1 MEVNLEGFQIAG
13 SGAVKVGDRLVA
25 EENGE
30 HAAETVNLYR
40 HASLSCCLFQTAGQ
54 DGAKAFCT
62 IADVVLLHVG
72 ESSDACGHSQRIA
85 AKRAG
90 LIHRAGRRNHL
101 HDFALAAI
109 GCNRQTAADN
119 LAKAGDVGVDVI
131 EGLAAALSA
140 TEAAHNLVADE
151 QSAVLLRQRAYCLK
165 EAVVRQ
171 D

>member
-1 MEVNLEGFQIAG
+1 M
-13 SGAVKVGDRLVA
+13 
-25 EENGE
+25 
-30 HAAETVNLYR
+30 
-40 HASLSCCLFQTAGQ
+40 
-54 DGAKAFCT
+54 
-62 IADVVLLHVG
+62 
-72 ESSDACGHSQRIA
+72 
-85 AKRAG
+85 
-90 LIHRAGRRNHL
+90 

-140 TEAAHNLVADE
+140 AEAAHNLVADE